1 MASMGFLQSLSN
13 NTGGIVAALAAIV
26 LAHAIWKAFYNVFLH
41 PLQAFPG
48 PTLLGMS
55 RIPYCWRLLRG
66 TLPYDILDLHK
77 KYGDVVRIAPDELA
91 FSNATALKEIMGHQH
106 GKEFRKL
113 KSFYRPVD
121 ASPVNVVNAER
132 EEHSILRRQLA
143 HGFSEKSMREQ
154 EPVINVYIDLLIQR
168 LHENCANGKAL
179 NLTAWYNWTTFDII
193 GDLAFGEPFG
203 CLQNLKDHPY
213 VHLIFQSARA
223 GTIFI
228 TVGFYPLLNKFFWAL
243 MPKFVLARYIRQT
256 ELSREK
262 LQRRMEPGNE
272 RSDLIEALLQ
282 KKDELNL
289 SLDNLQSNANV
300 FIIGGSE
307 TTATLLTGVTY
318 LLLSSPSAL
327 EKLTKEVRSTFDKE
341 QEITMASVNQLT
353 YMLACLNEA
362 LRVYPPIPAGLPRL
376 VPSKGHVI
384 LGRYVPGDT
393 IVALHHWAMYHNE
406 KHFTD
411 PHSFT
416 PERFLGD
423 PRYANDE
430 FEILQPFS
438 VGPRN
443 CLGRKMKIADFI
455 LTDSLAYAE
464 MRMILARIIY
474 NFDMSLVEESKGWME
489 RQKIYSF
496 WQKGQL
502 YVRLTPVRK

>member
-1 MASMGFLQSLSN
+1 MASMSFLQSLSLSN
-13 NTGGIVAALAAIV
+13 STSGIVAALAAIV
-26 LAHAIWKAFYNVFLH
+26 LVHAIWKAFYNVFLH
-41 PLQAFPG
+41 PLRAFPG
-48 PTLLGMS
+48 PALLGMS

-66 TLPYDILDLHK
+66 TLPYDILDLHN
-77 KYGDVVRIAPDELA
+77 KYGDVVRIAPNELA
-91 FSNATALKEIMGHQH
+91 FSNVTALKEIMGHRH
-106 GKEFRKL
+106 GEEFRKL

-154 EPVINVYIDLLIQR
+154 EPVINGYIDLLIQR
-168 LHENCANGKAL
+168 LHESCAAGTKAL

-203 CLQNLKDHPY
+203 CLQNSEDHPY

-228 TVGFYPLLNKFFWAL
+228 TVGFYPLLNKLFWAL

-256 ELSREK
+256 QLSMEK

-272 RSDLIEALLQ
+272 RSDLIEALLG
-282 KKDELNL
+282 KKEELNL

-307 TTATLLTGVTY
+307 TTATLLAGVTY
-318 LLLSSPSAL
+318 LLLSNPAAL

-341 QEITMASVNQLT
+341 QEITMVSVNQLT

-362 LRVYPPIPAGLPRL
+362 LRLYPPIAAGLPRL

-384 LGRYVPGDT
+384 LGKYVPGNT
-393 IVALHHWAMYHNE
+393 IVALHHWAMYHND

-411 PHSFT
+411 PYSFV

-443 CLGRKMKIADFI
+443 CLGRN
-455 LTDSLAYAE
+455 LAYAE
-464 MRMILARIIY
+464 MRIILARIIY
-474 NFDMSLVEESKGWME
+474 NFDMSLAEESKGWME
-489 RQKIYSF
+489 RQKIYLF
-496 WQKGQL
+496 WQKGPL
-502 YVRLTPVRK
+502 HVRLTPVTVRK